1 MVRLKFLS
9 IPPARHN
16 WVKSKQNKQTEE
28 TLAGF
33 SLCIKFCL
41 LFLLIFLLP
50 LCSLYW
56 LRARWKQI
64 EININTRRSICW
76 YWRRNIYLNILSQL
90 ERFQCNAILFNI
102 GRECRSQARLYIITV
117 LTLNLTFR
125 ESHVVNEVDLVL
137 VVGVE
142 GDGVVLDDAAVEDP
156 LDSRD
161 RITRDLTVESSV
173 GPRSANHLEILNRK
187 FYQ

>member
-1 MVRLKFLS
+1 M
-9 IPPARHN
+9 
-16 WVKSKQNKQTEE
+16 
-28 TLAGF
+28 
-33 SLCIKFCL
+33 
-41 LFLLIFLLP
+41 
-50 LCSLYW
+50 
-56 LRARWKQI
+56 
-64 EININTRRSICW
+64 
-76 YWRRNIYLNILSQL
+76 
-90 ERFQCNAILFNI
+90 
-102 GRECRSQARLYIITV
+102 
-117 LTLNLTFR
+117 TLNLTFR

>member
-1 MVRLKFLS
+1 M
-9 IPPARHN
+9 
-16 WVKSKQNKQTEE
+16 
-28 TLAGF
+28 
-33 SLCIKFCL
+33 
-41 LFLLIFLLP
+41 
-50 LCSLYW
+50 
-56 LRARWKQI
+56 
-64 EININTRRSICW
+64 
-76 YWRRNIYLNILSQL
+76 
-90 ERFQCNAILFNI
+90 
-102 GRECRSQARLYIITV
+102 
-117 LTLNLTFR
+117 R

-187 FYQ
+187 FSQ